1 MHWLKKIYNKYYYI
15 APLDLADS
23 AESNRLFNL
32 YWSFFWLFGSLA
44 LFVIFLIRYH
54 GNYAAYRF
62 HIMFWG
68 ILTPDVILSLIL
80 SIAVKNVSRKK
91 AYIYKNLPIFVIY
104 YVVGT
109 TYPILLFYLQ
119 ENHYNGFIMYN
130 AASCLLISMLD
141 VSLPVIIDILVA
153 FAIMLPGV
161 YKFWGPMGTFN
172 FSVMIV
178 LLLFMAFYNRFRLKQ
193 RLSLLRTQKQNLEA
207 KTFGNFTLFYNNK
220 VIKFSRSKSPELLA
234 YLIYKN
240 GSSLNTKELLA
251 VLYGEHADSAKYGA
265 SLRLLV
271 SDVKHTFEELNI
283 QNFFITEYN
292 SFRIN
297 PEVVQ
302 CDYYDFLAGD
312 SSAKKKFAGEFM
324 SQYSWAEDAT
334 AFLERKVL
342 KA

>member
-1 MHWLKKIYNKYYYI
+1 MNWLKNLYKKYYYI

-32 YWSFFWLFGSLA
+32 YWALFWLIGSL
-44 LFVIFLIRYH
+44 LFMVVFLIRYH

-68 ILTPDVILSLIL
+68 ILTPDLLISLIL
-80 SIAVKNVSRKK
+80 SIAVKNVDRKK

-109 TYPILLFYLQ
+109 AYPIMLFYLQ
-119 ENHYNGFIMYN
+119 ENHYNGLIMYN
-130 AASCLLISMLD
+130 AASCLLISLLD
-141 VSLPVIIDILVA
+141 VSLPVIIDVLVA
-153 FAIMLPGV
+153 CFIMLPGV
-161 YKFWGPMGTFN
+161 YKFWGSMGTFN
-172 FSVMIV
+172 FIVMIV

-193 RLSLLRTQKQNLEA
+193 RVTLLKTQKQNLEA

-220 VIKFSRSKSPELLA
+220 VIKFSRSKSTELLA

-240 GSSLNTKELLA
+240 GCSLNTKELLS
-251 VLYGEHADSAKYGA
+251 VLYGDYADSAKYGS

-283 QNFFITEYN
+283 QNFFIKEYN

-297 PEVVQ
+297 PEVVH

-312 SSAKKKFAGEFM
+312 SKAIKAFAGEFM
-324 SQYSWAEDAT
+324 SQYSWAEDTA

-342 KA
+342 EK